1 MVAYHYDSIAI
12 LVAPFKTRKDKHRL
26 EAYKSI
32 MTRLRRN
39 VMSVNLQ
46 ILDNEAS
53 SKFKH
58 LVTEYLGIKCQLVP
72 PYIHRRNAAERAI
85 RTFKAH
91 FLSILAGIAPDLLK
105 FSSDYLLHQTE
116 MTLNF
121 LQQSTLDPTKSA
133 WEFFNAPFDY
143 AATPIGSL
151 GCQIIIRKK
160 PSMHNTWDFCGKYGW
175 SLECYLEHYRCQHVA
190 PKETKAFQISDTLEY
205 RNHNSF

>member
-1 MVAYHYDSIAI
+1 
-12 LVAPFKTRKDKHRL
+12 
-26 EAYKSI
+26 

-58 LVTEYLGIKCQLVP
+58 LLTEDLGIKYQLVP

-91 FLSILAGIAPDLLK
+91 FLSILAEIVPDLLK
-105 FSSDYLLHQTE
+105 FSWDHLLHQTE

-121 LQQSTLDPTKSA
+121 LQQSTLNPTKSA

-143 AATPIGSL
+143 AATPIWSL
-151 GCQIIIRKK
+151 GCRIIIRKK
-160 PSMHNTWDFCGKYGW
+160 PSMRNTWDFCKKDGW
-175 SLECYLEHYRCQHVA
+175 SLGCSLEHYRCQHVA

-205 RNHNSF
+205 QHHYLTQPTLPPEDCVLHGLQTLKCALKDAPIQMCDE